1 MINITEANK
10 AKWNASTESKSLVIR
25 FPNDN
30 ITITNS
36 DIVAESLT
44 LEEALNE
51 DPVLTFTGCIASRLS
66 FEIAD
71 IVQDLRG
78 HLVTAEISIGSQAAV
93 PLFYGYVDTQDNLSH
108 QDVVTR
114 FECYDPMVSRVN
126 EVDVTEWYNGLSFPL
141 TVKAFRDALC
151 TELGITQRTI
161 ILPNDG
167 LYISEKTI
175 DDEAISGGQLLRFIC
190 QLNGVFGHFDRY
202 GYFEYKQLIPI
213 QKGVYPSTDLYPSS
227 DLYPS
232 RENFNIDASAIY
244 TAIKYEPFEVSL
256 ITGVKIIDS
265 YGTVGGSYGSPD
277 NVLTISENPL
287 AWAVNMSEAAEN
299 LGVQV
304 EGMQFVP
311 SDTALIGL
319 PYLECGDAVFINT
332 MKNVVRSYI
341 LSRTLTGIQ
350 AITDEFRCR
359 SDKNQPV
366 YTESTETQI
375 SRNNDNIVENAAEIQ
390 RNYLYTDELVA
401 DSIRAEAI
409 RTDSLVANSIQAEAI
424 RTNNLVAQRIQAEE
438 LRTNQLVANSIEAE
452 QARVNS
458 LIAQRIQAEEIR
470 TNSLVS
476 SSISASETRT
486 DRLLASKADVTDIT
500 AVNGRINNLN
510 TELIHTNQVLA
521 QKANI
526 ADLNAITISASQIT
540 SGTISASRISAD
552 TVIGKLAGNTVSCGK
567 ISAGT
572 CDIGGGNLSGSVTC
586 GRQTI
591 ATQDWVN
598 ANFQKKS

>member
-51 DPVLTFTGCIASRLS
+51 DPVLTFTGCIASRFS

-78 HLVTAEISIGSQAAV
+78 HLVTAEISIGTQAAV

-126 EVDVTEWYNGLSFPL
+126 ASDVTEWYNALSFPL

-167 LYISEKTI
+167 LYISTKTI
-175 DDEAISGGQLLRFIC
+175 DDEAISGGQLLRYIC

-213 QKGVYPSTDLYPSS
+213 QKGVYPSTDLYPSP

-244 TAIKYEPFEVSL
+244 TAIKYEPFEVEL

-319 PYLECGDAVFINT
+319 PYMECGDAIFVNT
-332 MKNVVRSYI
+332 YKNMVRSYI

-359 SDKNQPV
+359 SDKKQPV

-390 RNYLYTDELVA
+390 RNYLYTDQ
-401 DSIRAEAI
+401 
-409 RTDSLVANSIQAEAI
+409 LVANSVQAEAV
-424 RTNNLVAQRIQAEE
+424 RTNNLVAQKIQAEE
-438 LRTNQLVANSIEAE
+438 TRTNTLVANSIQVEALRTNQLVANSI
-452 QARVNS
+452 
-458 LIAQRIQAEEIR
+458 
-470 TNSLVS
+470 
-476 SSISASETRT
+476 SASEVRTSNLITQKISAEETRTNTLVANSINTSEART
-486 DRLLASKADVTDIT
+486 DRLLANKADVSDIT
-500 AVNGRINNLN
+500 AVNGRISNLN
-510 TELIHTNQVLA
+510 SELVNTNRVLA

-526 ADLNAITISASQIT
+526 TDLNAANARINNLAASSITTSYLYSNDITVKSLYAWNGNIQGSALIGST
-540 SGTISASRISAD
+540 VNCDRISM
-552 TVIGKLAGNTVSCGK
+552 GGNTATWQSKTING
-567 ISAGT
+567 
-572 CDIGGGNLSGSVTC
+572 VTINYL
-586 GRQTI
+586 GR
-591 ATQDWVN
+591 
-598 ANFQKKS
+598 